1 MSNTAFEISLTP
13 WQTTVWNDE
22 HRFKVVAAGRRCG
35 KSRLAANVLIY
46 KALTCPT
53 KTAKVFYVAPTQG
66 QAKDIMWDL
75 IQEIAG
81 DLVETTHKND
91 CTITLKNG
99 VVIALKGADR
109 PQTMRGVSLW
119 YVVLDEYADI
129 KPDVWETILL
139 PALSDHD
146 GDALFIGTPMGR
158 NHFYELY
165 MSAKL
170 GDDEDFAAFHY
181 TSYDN
186 PFLKRTTIE
195 RARKSMSSHNFNQE
209 YQASFEAQGSQLF
222 KEEWIVFGD
231 ETPSDG
237 DYYIAIDPAGF
248 EAHRGKQTKNT
259 KLDDT
264 SICVVKANREGWF
277 VEEIIHGRWTLA
289 ETAERIFLACTRYQ
303 PIRVGIERGIAQQAL
318 LSPLQDLMRQ
328 TGQFINVEL
337 LTHGNKSKVDRVMW
351 ALQGKFENGYITLAE
366 GDWNATFLDQL
377 YQFPSPLTHDDL
389 LDSLAYI
396 DQLVVQTYEKNYGF
410 AHEDDSWD
418 EANLYY

>member
-1 MSNTAFEISLTP
+1 MSDQAFEISLTP
-13 WQTTVWNDE
+13 WQQEVWNAE
-22 HRFKVVAAGRRCG
+22 TRYKVVAAGRRTG
-35 KSRLAANVLIY
+35 KSRLAANVLLY

-81 DLVETTHKND
+81 DLVAATHKND

-99 VVIALKGADR
+99 VTIALKGADR

-139 PALSDHD
+139 PALSDHE

-165 MSAKL
+165 MSARL
-170 GDDEDFAAFHY
+170 GDDPDFEAFHY
-181 TSYDN
+181 TSLDN
-186 PFLKRTTIE
+186 PFLSKDVIS
-195 RARKSMSSHNFNQE
+195 RAKKSMSSHNFQQE
-209 YQASFEAQGSQLF
+209 YMASFEAQGSQLF
-222 KEEWIVFGD
+222 KEEWIEFAD
-231 ETPSDG
+231 YSPNDG
-237 DYYIAIDPAGF
+237 EYYIAIDPAGF
-248 EAHRGKQTKNT
+248 EAHKKKQTKNT

-264 SICVVKANREGWF
+264 AICVVKAGRKGWF
-277 VEEIIHGRWTLA
+277 VEDIIHGRWTLA
-289 ETAERIFLACTRYQ
+289 ETSEKIFNACIKYQ
-303 PIRVGIERGIAQQAL
+303 PVRVGIERGIAQQAIM
-318 LSPLQDLMRQ
+318 SPLQDLMRQ
-328 TGQFINVEL
+328 TGQFINIEL

-366 GDWNATFLDQL
+366 ADWNATFLDQL

-396 DQLVVQTYEKNYGF
+396 DQLVVQNYERASMF
-410 AHEDDSWD
+410 EEEDDSWD
-418 EANLYY
+418 EITVMY